1 MWLYLA
7 RRSLSASYGP
17 RNRTVSHSRTIFILS
32 SRRCSSFHDYYLAE
46 RRRDDKRFVET
57 VSLSLSFEASSWRK
71 LGHFIEDKATSSG
84 LKFTQA
90 SIPPSSGF
98 FSFSAENPTKTLTLN
113 QSTLSLSRFIAWLIF
128 RDGFISLKI
137 FATRH
142 CSTIELIPGN
152 GRDFFLIWRLLDSN
166 IESISDSFTGSI
178 PLLRFI
184 EAWLIHRMNSSSLT
198 FMLIAG
204 NARDFCRCVSL
215 SFR

>member
-1 MWLYLA
+1 MYLKKKIKISNNLWLYLA

-57 VSLSLSFEASSWRK
+57 VSLSFSRGIVLAETRPLYRGQSDFEWPQV
-71 LGHFIEDKATSSG
+71 HTS
-84 LKFTQA
+84 LDP
-90 SIPPSSGF
+90 SIVWL
-98 FSFSAENPTKTLTLN
+98 FSFSAENPTKTPTLN

-152 GRDFFLIWRLLDSN
+152 GRDFFFNLATPRFEYWIDLRLFYRLDPVA
-166 IESISDSFTGSI
+166 SIYRSVIDPSDEF
-178 PLLRFI
+178 
-184 EAWLIHRMNSSSLT
+184 
-198 FMLIAG
+198 
-204 NARDFCRCVSL
+204 V
-215 SFR
+215 

>member
-57 VSLSLSFEASSWRK
+57 VSLSLSRHRPGGNSATLSRTKRLRVASSSHKPRSLHRLAFFFFGRK
-71 LGHFIEDKATSSG
+71 PDQNPDVESIDSLAVAIYRVINLSG
-84 LKFTQA
+84 RIYLVENICNA
-90 SIPPSSGF
+90 SLFDDRVDPRKRKRF
-98 FSFSAENPTKTLTLN
+98 FV
-113 QSTLSLSRFIAWLIF
+113 
-128 RDGFISLKI
+128 
-137 FATRH
+137 
-142 CSTIELIPGN
+142 
-152 GRDFFLIWRLLDSN
+152 LIWRLLDSN

-184 EAWLIHRMNSSSLT
+184 EAWLIHRMNLSSLT

>member
-1 MWLYLA
+1 MTLFGTTISFCLVWAVIGLCLT
-7 RRSLSASYGP
+7 RGP
-17 RNRTVSHSRTIFILS
+17 
-32 SRRCSSFHDYYLAE
+32 SSFF
-46 RRRDDKRFVET
+46 RRVGAVPSTIIISQNDAATTKDLWKR
-57 VSLSLSFEASSWRK
+57 SLSLSLEASSWRK

-98 FSFSAENPTKTLTLN
+98 FSFSAENPTKTPTLN

-152 GRDFFLIWRLLDSN
+152 GRDFFFNLATPRFEYWIDLRLFYRLDPVA
-166 IESISDSFTGSI
+166 SIYRSVIDPSDEF
-178 PLLRFI
+178 
-184 EAWLIHRMNSSSLT
+184 
-198 FMLIAG
+198 
-204 NARDFCRCVSL
+204 V
-215 SFR
+215 

>member
-57 VSLSLSFEASSWRK
+57 VSLSFSRGIVLAETRPLYRGQSDFEWPQV
-71 LGHFIEDKATSSG
+71 HTS
-84 LKFTQA
+84 LD
-90 SIPPSSGF
+90 PSSFGF
-98 FSFSAENPTKTLTLN
+98 FSFSAENPTKTPTLN

-152 GRDFFLIWRLLDSN
+152 GRDFF
-166 IESISDSFTGSI
+166 F
-178 PLLRFI
+178 
-184 EAWLIHRMNSSSLT
+184 
-198 FMLIAG
+198 
-204 NARDFCRCVSL
+204 
-215 SFR
+215 

>member
-1 MWLYLA
+1 MDPVIGLYLT
-7 RRSLSASYGP
+7 RGP
-17 RNRTVSHSRTIFILS
+17 
-32 SRRCSSFHDYYLAE
+32 SSFF
-46 RRRDDKRFVET
+46 RRVGAVPSTIIISQNDAATTKDLWKR
-57 VSLSLSFEASSWRK
+57 SLSLSLEASSWRK

-98 FSFSAENPTKTLTLN
+98 FSFSAENPTKTPTLN

-152 GRDFFLIWRLLDSN
+152 GRDFFFLIWRLLDSN

>member
-1 MWLYLA
+1 MDPVIGLCLT
-7 RRSLSASYGP
+7 RGP
-17 RNRTVSHSRTIFILS
+17 
-32 SRRCSSFHDYYLAE
+32 SSFF
-46 RRRDDKRFVET
+46 RRVGAVPSTIIISQNDAATTKDLWKR
-57 VSLSLSFEASSWRK
+57 SLSLSLEASSWRK

-98 FSFSAENPTKTLTLN
+98 FSFSAENPTKTPTLN

-152 GRDFFLIWRLLDSN
+152 GRDFFFLIWRLLDSN

-184 EAWLIHRMNSSSLT
+184 EAWLIHRMNLSSLT

>member
-1 MWLYLA
+1 MQFL
-7 RRSLSASYGP
+7 P
-17 RNRTVSHSRTIFILS
+17 RLL
-32 SRRCSSFHDYYLAE
+32 SRRTTP
-46 RRRDDKRFVET
+46 RRQKICGNGL
-57 VSLSLSFEASSWRK
+57 SLSLEASSWRK

-98 FSFSAENPTKTLTLN
+98 FSFSAENPTKTPTLN

-142 CSTIELIPGN
+142 CSTSWSQETEEI
-152 GRDFFLIWRLLDSN
+152 FFLIWWLLGSN

-184 EAWLIHRMNSSSLT
+184 EAWLIHRTNLSSLT

-204 NARDFCRCVSL
+204 NARDFCHCVSL

>member
-1 MWLYLA
+1 M
-7 RRSLSASYGP
+7 G

-57 VSLSLSFEASSWRK
+57 VSLSFSRGIVLAETRPLYRGQSDFEWPQV
-71 LGHFIEDKATSSG
+71 HTS
-84 LKFTQA
+84 LDP
-90 SIPPSSGF
+90 SIVWL
-98 FSFSAENPTKTLTLN
+98 FSFSAENPTKTPTLN

-152 GRDFFLIWRLLDSN
+152 GRDFFFLIWRLLDSN

-178 PLLRFI
+178 LLLRFI
-184 EAWLIHRMNSSSLT
+184 EAWLIHRMNLSSLT

>member
-7 RRSLSASYGP
+7 QRSLSASYGP

-57 VSLSLSFEASSWRK
+57 VSLSLSLEASSWRK

-98 FSFSAENPTKTLTLN
+98 FSFSAENPTETPTLN

-137 FATRH
+137 FATRVRH

-152 GRDFFLIWRLLDSN
+152 GRDFFFFNLATPRFEYWIDLRLFYRLDPVA
-166 IESISDSFTGSI
+166 SIYRSVIDPSEEFV
-178 PLLRFI
+178 
-184 EAWLIHRMNSSSLT
+184 SSQKIFAT
-198 FMLIAG
+198 
-204 NARDFCRCVSL
+204 RVV
-215 SFR
+215 